1 MKSNN
6 RSIVWTSILIVT
18 ALLAGFW
25 WFFWEKSSDANNTGS
40 IPIAM
45 ALDDGYTYPTIVAIT
60 SIMENKNPET
70 KYDFYIMHPSEFQEE
85 NKEKLKSL
93 ASKYEGCAI
102 NLIDMQGRYVSANL
116 SEYITTPAYY
126 RLALSEVLPDI
137 DKIIWL
143 DGDTITFTD
152 LTEMYNINMRSRYYD
167 GFLDYPGQDD
177 FSSLNNHYICSGV
190 MLVNLKSLRNDG
202 IAAKFDRFIEKN
214 NDKLAKHD
222 QTTINAVCG
231 VKNGILPAKYGIFN
245 SFQTTEVA
253 KDYNSILNAKNKYSR
268 EELGEAFEHPA
279 VLHVTYKP
287 WKSVMEYAADK
298 WWNYAEKTDYYNEI
312 LEKYSSAF
320 EEKIDEEDEKVE
332 ESETELGEIKQ

>member
-1 MKSNN
+1 MKFSNKG
-6 RSIVWTSILIVT
+6 IIWASILIVA
-18 ALLAGFW
+18 ALLASFW
-25 WFFWEKSSDANNTGS
+25 WIFWEKSSDGGKAES

-70 KYDFYIMHPSEFQEE
+70 KYDFYIMHPSEFGED
-85 NKEKLKSL
+85 NKEKLRSL

-102 NLIDMQGRYVSANL
+102 NLIDMADKYVAANQ
-116 SEYITTPAYY
+116 SGYITTPAYY

-167 GFLDYPGQDD
+167 GFLDYPGQDEFAPMND
-177 FSSLNNHYICSGV
+177 HYICSGV

-202 IAAKFDRFIEKN
+202 VAAKFDKFIEKN
-214 NDKLAKHD
+214 NDKLEKHD

-245 SFQTTEVA
+245 SFQTTKNA
-253 KDYNSILNAKNKYSR
+253 SDYHDMINAKNKYSR
-268 EELGEAFEHPA
+268 EELSEAFEHPA
-279 VLHVTYKP
+279 VLHVTHKP
-287 WKSVMEYAADK
+287 WKSLEEYGADK
-298 WWNYAEKTDYYNEI
+298 WWSYAEKTDFYGEI
-312 LEKYSSAF
+312 KEKYSSAF
-320 EEKIDEEDEKVE
+320 EQPDEEDAA
-332 ESETELGEIKQ
+332 ELGEIAQ